1 MRAGREGVVE
11 VVVAMF
17 RIVVVFCAAVA
28 SRVGAVWVVV
38 RIGL

>member
-1 MRAGREGVVE
+1 MVE

-17 RIVVVFCAAVA
+17 RTVVVVFCAAVA